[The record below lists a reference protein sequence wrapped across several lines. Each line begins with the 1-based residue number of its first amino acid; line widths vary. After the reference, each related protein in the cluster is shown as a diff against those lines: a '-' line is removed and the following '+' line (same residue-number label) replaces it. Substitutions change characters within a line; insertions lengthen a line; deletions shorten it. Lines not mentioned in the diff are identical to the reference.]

1 MGRIFKSLFRRGE
14 ANGIKIFCLGVG
26 LAIGLTLLAEV
37 IFERSYDDF
46 IPRLEDTYR
55 VESNFLGKD
64 NDGWRS
70 YSQTAGAIAPG
81 IKSYC
86 PEVEAA
92 TRFTELMFGSPFQSE
107 DNKVI
112 RGKVLL
118 CDSSFF
124 DVFPLPI
131 LMGESPARDWKSRE
145 TFTYLKNCSTFW
157 AKA

>member
-92 TRFTELMFGSPFQSE
+92 ADTDGRIAPHG
-107 DNKVI
+107 I
-112 RGKVLL
+112 GKAGKRLH
-118 CDSSFF
+118 
-124 DVFPLPI
+124 I
-131 LMGESPARDWKSRE
+131 
-145 TFTYLKNCSTFW
+145 
-157 AKA
+157 

>member
-64 NDGWRS
+64 NDGWRGGGGCHTL
-70 YSQTAGAIAPG
+70 YGLYVRCALPVGRQQG
-81 IKSYC
+81 
-86 PEVEAA
+86 
-92 TRFTELMFGSPFQSE
+92 GS
-107 DNKVI
+107 
-112 RGKVLL
+112 R
-118 CDSSFF
+118 
-124 DVFPLPI
+124 
-131 LMGESPARDWKSRE
+131 
-145 TFTYLKNCSTFW
+145 
-157 AKA
+157 